1 MEAIAGILNKL
12 SVDDVEKLKILFSI
26 NASDTKNVITLRV
39 FVEEYL
45 DLVRKTRTENYYKS
59 VKLVLKHLSDYF
71 GNQRPIGSISFK
83 DVELFITELQK
94 KAPNGYRVYY
104 RTLKAAFNKALDWK
118 YISENHFLKIKLPK
132 KKQLNPDFISEAE
145 LQLIL
150 NKIENDVVY
159 DAVVFGFYTGMRL
172 NEIMNLKWKNV
183 DLDKG
188 LIVIGDAEYTTK
200 GKNQRYVPICDEV
213 MRVVKRCKMLDVRS
227 EKEKSSSS
235 SKVCKVEKIDSGISK
250 NENRNDM
257 VEDSG
262 ISKNENRNDMVEDSG
277 ISKKENRND
286 MVEDSGISKKENRND
301 MVEDFGISK
310 SENILTD
317 TSWNENKRD
326 EYVFCKSTGF
336 PYTGDYV
343 SKKFKKA
350 CTEAGIRDSIHFHSL
365 RHSFASNLVQRGVP
379 LYVIKEL
386 LGHSSISVTEIY
398 SHLTLDSLRDAVA
411 LLDARPIDIR
421 PLDIRQKM
429 EGRVES
435 LSSSKVCKVGK
446 IDSGISKSENRN
458 DVTEDAGISKDEN
471 LHAEV
476 RQNEN
481 QNSNGLRLVIGGLEK

>member
-26 NASDTKNVITLRV
+26 NASDSKNVITLRV
-39 FVEEYL
+39 FFEEYL
-45 DLVRKTRTENYYKS
+45 DLIRKTRTENYYKS

-71 GNQRPIGSISFK
+71 GIQRPIGSISFK

-104 RTLKAAFNKALDWK
+104 RTLKAAFNKALDWE
-118 YISENHFLKIKLPK
+118 YIKTNHFIKIKLPK
-132 KKQLNPDFISEAE
+132 KKQLNPDFICEAE
-145 LQLIL
+145 LQSIL
-150 NKIENDVVY
+150 NKIDNDVVY

-172 NEIMNLKWKNV
+172 NEIMNLKWKNI

-188 LIVIGDAEYTTK
+188 LIVIGDSEFTTK

-227 EKEKSSSS
+227 EKGKSLSSY
-235 SKVCKVEKIDSGISK
+235 KVCKVEKIDSGISK
-250 NENRNDM
+250 
-257 VEDSG
+257 
-262 ISKNENRNDMVEDSG
+262 
-277 ISKKENRND
+277 
-286 MVEDSGISKKENRND
+286 
-301 MVEDFGISK
+301 

-317 TSWNENKRD
+317 TSRKDIDGD

-343 SKKFKKA
+343 SKKFKRA
-350 CTEAGIRDSIHFHSL
+350 CTEAGIRNSIHFHSL

-398 SHLTLDSLRDAVA
+398 SHLTLDSLREAVA

-421 PLDIRQKM
+421 QKM
-429 EGRVES
+429 DETSRCAS
-435 LSSSKVCKVGK
+435 LTRSDGNASRCAPLTRS
-446 IDSGISKSENRN
+446 D
-458 DVTEDAGISKDEN
+458 KDMQAQDN
-471 LHAEV
+471 KLS
-476 RQNEN
+476 
-481 QNSNGLRLVIGGLEK
+481 SNGLRLVIGGLEQ

>member
-26 NASDTKNVITLRV
+26 NTSDTKNVITLRV

-45 DLVRKTRTENYYKS
+45 DLIRKTRTENYYKS

-71 GNQRPIGSISFK
+71 GIQRPIGSISFK

-150 NKIENDVVY
+150 NKIDNDVVY

-188 LIVIGDAEYTTK
+188 LIVIGDAEFTTK

-213 MRVVKRCKMLDVRS
+213 KKVLDRYKKLDVRG

-250 NENRNDM
+250 QENILSDA
-257 VEDSG
+257 S
-262 ISKNENRNDMVEDSG
+262 
-277 ISKKENRND
+277 
-286 MVEDSGISKKENRND
+286 RND

-317 TSWNENKRD
+317 ISWND
-326 EYVFCKSTGF
+326 MDGDGYVFCKSTGF

-343 SKKFKKA
+343 SKKFKRA
-350 CTEAGIRDSIHFHSL
+350 CTEAGIRNSIHFHSL

-411 LLDARPIDIR
+411 LLDVRPLKLR

-435 LSSSKVCKVGK
+435 LTSSKVCKVGK
-446 IDSGISKSENRN
+446 IDSGISKSENILSDAKRN
-458 DVTEDAGISKDEN
+458 DITEDAGISKDEN

-481 QNSNGLRLVIGGLEK
+481 QNSNGLRLVIGGLEQ